1 MRTVLKKYMLLT
13 LAISLLITGGLL
25 LIYPPN
31 TLLNQFKSG
40 LTLHGFHSDIVL
52 SPQKMHD
59 QYGISRTWQSYAD
72 KPLFITTGFT
82 HCQMI
87 CPLTMQ
93 LYQALESITNDN
105 ARYALFSLEPEV
117 DTESQLKQ
125 YLDTYSP
132 NFIGLR
138 VTDNKNL
145 THITTELHQTHFI
158 SDDET
163 NTLEHSSYIYLIH
176 PKLTGV
182 LIYTQPNVDDILH
195 DLDVIGHSHDKN

>member
-1 MRTVLKKYMLLT
+1 MTLILKKGLL
-13 LAISLLITGGLL
+13 LLIAISLLVVGGLL
-25 LIYPPN
+25 LISPPN
-31 TLLNQFKSG
+31 SLLNKLKSG

-52 SPQKMHD
+52 SQQTMHD
-59 QYGISRTWQSYAD
+59 HFGRIKTWQSYAD

-93 LYQALESITNDN
+93 LYQQLEAVTHDTVQ
-105 ARYALFSLEPEV
+105 YALLTLDPEV

-125 YLDTYSP
+125 YLNSYSP

-138 VTDNKNL
+138 VNNNNKLNL
-145 THITTELHQTHFI
+145 ITTELQQAQFTKNN
-158 SDDET
+158 SADDIQ
-163 NTLEHSSYIYLIH
+163 HRSYIYLIH
-176 PKLTGV
+176 PKLTGM